1 MVCLRMALSD
11 REFMKS
17 AMKFFATVAMCALP
31 FAAFADWRLTMA
43 PASVQV
49 DFGAP
54 GLLEL
59 RIRNTGD
66 TVSPERSFTS
76 QGFTFFAVSGS
87 YEVTPL
93 SGGCG
98 NWLTVSGGFTGQV
111 ATSFSI
117 PEVLPGAELVC
128 RYNFVARRA
137 GVGNFDERFSYYSAN
152 ALVLLGTI
160 KIGGLTDLGGTAN
173 LISARQVSG
182 RSVNRYRLNVQ
193 NFGQFAV
200 QSYSFGKCL
209 GATLSFTIDT
219 NFPGSCSPANSV
231 HNCPSGTLFD
241 LTAGPILPGAHASCE
256 FDTVGD
262 TNPELSAIRLFPRIT
277 RPLPDSRFL
286 LDINAE
292 NDALR
297 LVAAEPIAVPTLS
310 WLGLF
315 ALIFGVALV
324 AQNRDLF

>member
-1 MVCLRMALSD
+1 MALSD

-66 TVSPERSFTS
+66 TASPERSFTS
-76 QGFTFFAVSGS
+76 QGFTFLAVLSA

-98 NWLTVSGGFTGQV
+98 NWLTVGGGFTGQV

-128 RYNFVARRA
+128 RYNFVARR
-137 GVGNFDERFSYYSAN
+137 VGGGTFDERFSYYSAN

-160 KIGGLTDLGGTAN
+160 KIGGLTDLGATAN

-182 RSVNRYRLNVQ
+182 QSVNRYRLNVQ

-200 QSYSFGKCL
+200 QSYSFGKCV
-209 GATLSFTIDT
+209 GAPLSFTIDT
-219 NFPGSCSPANSV
+219 NFPGGCSPVNSPY
-231 HNCPSGTLFD
+231 NCPSGLLFD
-241 LTAGPILPGAHASCE
+241 LTAGPILPGERASCE
-256 FDTVGD
+256 FDTLGD
-262 TNPELSAIRLFPRIT
+262 RNPELSAIRLFPRIT
-277 RPLPDSRFL
+277 RPPPDNRLL
-286 LDINAE
+286 LDNNAE

-297 LVAAEPIAVPTLS
+297 LVAADPTEVPTVS
-310 WLGLF
+310 WLGLVG
-315 ALIFGVALV
+315 LIFGLTLLASRRIRVN
-324 AQNRDLF
+324 Q